1 MQSFPEN
8 AQISGGQKIQ
18 FSSTVSSRLCTGLFS
33 FIMRNF
39 SEMFLSP
46 QSELE
51 FSHGQDPKRSLSSV
65 LLPMPN
71 AGGVVTIQYRRK
83 LFDDHPRAARL
94 RWLGC
99 CRRKREGRPD
109 GETIRPV
116 LRGKISIALEID
128 VALISFASRE
138 HEPDL
143 RSNAKHTSFEI
154 A

>member
-51 FSHGQDPKRSLSSV
+51 FSHGQDPKQAIKDVRSTSALGRQSGLVLLALSSSGCD
-65 LLPMPN
+65 P
-71 AGGVVTIQYRRK
+71 GRT
-83 LFDDHPRAARL
+83 ARCL
-94 RWLGC
+94 WNQ
-99 CRRKREGRPD
+99 RPQ
-109 GETIRPV
+109 
-116 LRGKISIALEID
+116 
-128 VALISFASRE
+128 
-138 HEPDL
+138 
-143 RSNAKHTSFEI
+143 
-154 A
+154 